1 MESSRKWALALG
13 TFGMACLSLFAF
25 LSTRT
30 PKSSTNLPEVGV
42 VEVFQGEVYLF
53 KFQPGLKEKIQ
64 GRQWVRSTETIETN
78 EEADVIIEFPSNY
91 RLKIKPQ
98 SLVYFEQ
105 TEDISHL
112 LIKRGNVVI
121 ENFGREGSLL
131 IAKDGPELNATEY
144 AQIHER
150 GANSSVGESGTTQ
163 TSQTANTSNKNQ
175 REARLT
181 QKIIQDV
188 LKNVKNQFYK
198 CYSQL
203 LQKTPGIG
211 GQSSIAFSI
220 LATGRVSQ
228 PEISSST
235 LSDTQFK
242 KCLVNVIERV
252 EFPSFAGASVSTV
265 FPIRF
270 E

>member
-1 MESSRKWALALG
+1 MESSRKWALAFSV
-13 TFGMACLSLFAF
+13 FGIACLSLFAF

-30 PKSSTNLPEVGV
+30 FRSSTNLPEVGV
-42 VEVFQGEVYLF
+42 VEVFQGDVFLF
-53 KFQPGLKEKIQ
+53 KSQPGIKEKIV
-64 GRQWVRSTETIETN
+64 GRQWIRSTDSLETTEET
-78 EEADVIIEFPSNY
+78 DVIVEFPSNF
-91 RLKIKPQ
+91 RIKIDPQ

-105 TEDISHL
+105 TEEVSRL
-112 LIKRGNVVI
+112 LVKRGNIAI

-131 IAKDGPELNATEY
+131 ISKDGAELNATEY
-144 AQIHER
+144 GQSHEK
-150 GANSSVGESGTTQ
+150 AATQPTSDLAAKASG
-163 TSQTANTSNKNQ
+163 Q
-175 REARLT
+175 RHREIRLT

-203 LQKTPGIG
+203 LQKTPGVG

-228 PEISSST
+228 PEVSSST
-235 LSDTQFK
+235 LSDSQFK
-242 KCLVNVIERV
+242 KCLLSVIERV
-252 EFPSFAGASVSTV
+252 EFPSFAGASVNTV